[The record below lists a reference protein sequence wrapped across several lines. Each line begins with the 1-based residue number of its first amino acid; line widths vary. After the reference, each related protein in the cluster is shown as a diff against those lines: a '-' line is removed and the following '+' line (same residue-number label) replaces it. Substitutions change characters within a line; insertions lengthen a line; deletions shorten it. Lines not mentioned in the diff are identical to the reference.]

1 MIKKILCL
9 LILISVLTIPVS
21 AAIPIT
27 VSSVS
32 QDYITWS
39 WPAGTVIT
47 SETIDGFLV
56 CNYDPSATTL
66 TLSDLNPNEQHTI
79 KITSATDIG
88 TSTATTLPDTTVYA
102 GLTGTVNTWIYLLFI
117 VLFIFL
123 GYSMRRKP
131 LMRVVFNVL
140 ASIIS
145 IYALSVWLQENSV
158 QATDIWHIQFFI
170 YGFFFVMGFVLIYI
184 ERN

>member
-1 MIKKILCL
+1 MIKNILCL
-9 LILISVLTIPVS
+9 FVLVAVLAIPAS

-32 QDYITWS
+32 QDYITWE

-66 TLSDLNPNEQHTI
+66 TLSDLNPSEQHTI

-88 TSTATTLPDTTVYA
+88 YSTASTLPDTTVYA
-102 GLTGTVNTWIYLLFI
+102 GLTGTVNTWIYLIFI
-117 VLFIFL
+117 VAFIIL

-131 LMRVVFNVL
+131 LMRIIFNIL

-145 IYALSVWLQENSV
+145 IYALSVWLQENSIPT
-158 QATDIWHIQFFI
+158 TDIWHIQFFI